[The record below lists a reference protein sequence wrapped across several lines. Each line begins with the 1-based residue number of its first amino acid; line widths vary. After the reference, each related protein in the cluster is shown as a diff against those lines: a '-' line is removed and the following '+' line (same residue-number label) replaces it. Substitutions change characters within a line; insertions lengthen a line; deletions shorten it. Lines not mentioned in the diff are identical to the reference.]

1 MKSCKMNTILQIA
14 AGAGAGWVTG
24 YLTMKVG
31 RAEIK
36 ILIKVLIF
44 FNSFA

>member
-1 MKSCKMNTILQIA
+1 MNTILQIA

-31 RAEIK
+31 RVEIK
-36 ILIKVLIF
+36 IPKKVCTKFLTVL
-44 FNSFA
+44 SSEG